1 MEKKNWNM
9 AENVRQEGKIIRDSI
24 HGNIEVKG
32 LFLELMELPE
42 LQRLHNIRQLGFTYL
57 VYPGAN
63 HTRLEHSLGTCF
75 VARRMADM
83 LDIESPAF
91 IASALLHDIGHPP
104 FSHTLEYI
112 LHKRIGKNHVE
123 ITAEIITGRKRIVKY
138 EGESIPEVLSKYGID
153 ANEIAS
159 ILYGKK
165 GYLSE
170 MIHGPIDAD
179 QIDYLMRDAYYTG
192 VAYGV
197 IDAQRLLQTLRIHE
211 GQVVVD
217 KKGLSALES
226 MMVARALMYSSVYL
240 HKTVRIA
247 ELMLVRAV
255 ESAPPFDFL
264 YMTDGQLMEYL
275 KQMGGFQK
283 DIMLRL
289 TYRKLF
295 KRAYAKDF
303 SALTAKE
310 KEHIA
315 EIEDVRGIEKEIA
328 KKVGL
333 DEGYVIVDIPGR
345 DILISEPRLQKLD
358 VNIYDNGEIKPLGEY
373 TPLAN
378 ALQMRGITE
387 WAIMVCCPEE
397 AREKVAKVAEKVLW
411 G

>member
-1 MEKKNWNM
+1 MEEENWNM
-9 AENVRQEGKIIRDSI
+9 EKVRQEKIIRDSI

-32 LFLELMELPE
+32 LILELMEMPE
-42 LQRLHNIRQLGFTYL
+42 LQRLHGIRQLGFTYL

-75 VARRMADM
+75 VASKMADI
-83 LDIESPAF
+83 LGVENEAF
-91 IASALLHDIGHPP
+91 TASALLHDIGHGP

-112 LHKRIGKNHVE
+112 MHKRTGKNHVE
-123 ITAEIITGRKRIVKY
+123 ITAEIIKGKRKIVEY
-138 EGESIPEVLSKYGID
+138 EGESIAEVLSNYGID
-153 ANEIAS
+153 ADEIVS
-159 ILYGKK
+159 LLYGKK

-170 MIHGPIDAD
+170 MIHGSIDAD

-211 GQVVVD
+211 GHVVVD

-226 MMVARALMYSSVYL
+226 MLVARSLMYSSVYL

-255 ESAPPFDFL
+255 ENTSFDFS
-264 YMTDGQLMEYL
+264 YMTDGQLMEKL
-275 KQMGGFQK
+275 RQMGGFQK
-283 DIMLRL
+283 DMMLRL
-289 TYRKLF
+289 TYRRLF

-303 SALTAKE
+303 STLTANEKE
-310 KEHIA
+310 KIA
-315 EIEDVRGIEKEIA
+315 EMEDVGSIEKQIA
-328 KKVGL
+328 EKAGL
-333 DEGYVIVDIPGR
+333 EEGYVIVDIPGR

-358 VNIYDNGEIKPLGEY
+358 VDIYDNGKIKALGEY

-411 G
+411 Q